1 MLQVLSFPAVTAML
15 AGALTSYFWTRVWPY
30 RDRPGGHFFAAT
42 VAFMALWSVSY
53 GLALTVHDPALR
65 QVFEVPIWVGINGT
79 ALTFVAFALA
89 YTGRGHVVRSPV
101 MAVIAAVPVAST
113 LLVATYPLHDLVL
126 RGYDV
131 EALFGAATVTYA
143 HGPWLFATTAVAY
156 GLLAAA
162 VFLLLDTVVSYG
174 DPYRRQA
181 VALAVSPVPAVVVS
195 LPWLFQLGPY
205 WQLNLIP
212 LTFPIHVAL
221 DTYALF
227 QEDMFAVTPAA
238 RRAGERAAI
247 DDLGSG
253 VVLVDVEGRIITANA
268 EAERVLD
275 LDADATATDLDVLLD
290 DDLALDG
297 TDQHVTRTVDG
308 TERRYAITTSP
319 IDAADGTHVGYTL
332 VFQDV
337 TLERRREQRLE
348 VLNRVIRHNLRND
361 MTVVRGT
368 AELIEATT
376 DEPETAD
383 RAADIVAETQG
394 LVDLGEKAHRF
405 ERTVSDDT
413 VRRDVALRDLLAG
426 VLADVRQDHPD
437 VDLALA
443 VPDGVT
449 VRTNP
454 DLLELAFHNLVE
466 NAVVHGRPADGG
478 AVGDGGTPGKDHD
491 DAATDDDASP
501 TSEGTRPASIAV
513 PLADDAPSG
522 ETVVEVVDDGP
533 GIPDHEVAVLD
544 QDRETALEHGSGIGL
559 WLVKWCVA
567 AAGADV
573 SFTSS
578 EDGTTAAVRFRAPD
592 GDGAA
597 SGECV
602 PEADD

>member
-1 MLQVLSFPAVTAML
+1 
-15 AGALTSYFWTRVWPY
+15 
-30 RDRPGGHFFAAT
+30 
-42 VAFMALWSVSY
+42 
-53 GLALTVHDPALR
+53 
-65 QVFEVPIWVGINGT
+65 
-79 ALTFVAFALA
+79 
-89 YTGRGHVVRSPV
+89 
-101 MAVIAAVPVAST
+101 
-113 LLVATYPLHDLVL
+113 
-126 RGYDV
+126 
-131 EALFGAATVTYA
+131 
-143 HGPWLFATTAVAY
+143 
-156 GLLAAA
+156 
-162 VFLLLDTVVSYG
+162 
-174 DPYRRQA
+174 
-181 VALAVSPVPAVVVS
+181 
-195 LPWLFQLGPY
+195 
-205 WQLNLIP
+205 
-212 LTFPIHVAL
+212 
-221 DTYALF
+221 
-227 QEDMFAVTPAA
+227 MFAVTPAA